1 MLRTLFLAAIAAAIV
16 TAVRKPSWSSAA
28 PSGAPI
34 AASTRVR
41 RNTAMARLA
50 ARRGADRAATS
61 VRSKLASDEQ
71 RRRLQAELE
80 AREARDVVDSL
91 GNMKGA
97 LMKLGQMAS
106 YLDDGMP
113 EPMRLALAE
122 LRSDAPPMPGDLAL
136 TEIERS
142 LGRPLAEMFSDID
155 PTPIASASIG
165 QVHRATTRDGRDVAV
180 KVQYPGIADAIGAD
194 LKNTQTLGNLLTM
207 IFPGLDSESLVAELQ
222 ARVGEELDYLNEAR
236 NQREFADFY
245 RDHPYIWIPDVID
258 ELSSSDVL
266 TTEFVA
272 GVAFDEAYGL
282 SQQRRNEIAEI
293 LYRFVFR
300 SLNRQLAFNAD
311 PHPGNYLL
319 ANDGRIAFLD
329 FGLVKHFAPDEV
341 LQFTTLI
348 QAMLGG
354 DKAGFRATAEQ
365 VDLLRP
371 GAPFSNDE
379 IYEWFTAYYE
389 LILNHQEVQI
399 TADYSGGLLRQTF
412 DGKTNQILKHAN
424 VPPTFALIQR
434 INLGLFSILAKLEA
448 TANWRAISEELWP
461 WVDGPPST
469 PIGVAEAHWVA
480 TRAALSSGSAAS
492 SGSAPS

>member
-28 PSGAPI
+28 QSGAPI

-222 ARVGEELDYLNEAR
+222 ARR
-236 NQREFADFY
+236 
-245 RDHPYIWIPDVID
+245 
-258 ELSSSDVL
+258 
-266 TTEFVA
+266 
-272 GVAFDEAYGL
+272 
-282 SQQRRNEIAEI
+282 
-293 LYRFVFR
+293 
-300 SLNRQLAFNAD
+300 
-311 PHPGNYLL
+311 
-319 ANDGRIAFLD
+319 
-329 FGLVKHFAPDEV
+329 
-341 LQFTTLI
+341 
-348 QAMLGG
+348 
-354 DKAGFRATAEQ
+354 
-365 VDLLRP
+365 
-371 GAPFSNDE
+371 
-379 IYEWFTAYYE
+379 
-389 LILNHQEVQI
+389 
-399 TADYSGGLLRQTF
+399 
-412 DGKTNQILKHAN
+412 
-424 VPPTFALIQR
+424 
-434 INLGLFSILAKLEA
+434 
-448 TANWRAISEELWP
+448 WR
-461 WVDGPPST
+461 
-469 PIGVAEAHWVA
+469 
-480 TRAALSSGSAAS
+480 
-492 SGSAPS
+492 